1 MKIEIPGID
10 VKRGLDLYDDDEE
23 IYLAVLR
30 SYATNIPTTLAK
42 LQNPSAETLPTYM
55 IGIHGLKG
63 TSANIG
69 AEDIRTKAT
78 ELEKMAKSGDLAGVQ
93 ARNADFL
100 KQAEKLV
107 TDIKAWLEK
116 NDPDA

>member
-1 MKIEIPGID
+1 MKIDIQGLD
-10 VKRGLDLYDDDEE
+10 TKRGLDLYDDDEE

-30 SYATNIPTTLAK
+30 SYSTNIPTTLNK
-42 LQNPSAETLPTYM
+42 LRNVSAETLPTYM

-69 AEDIRTKAT
+69 AEDIRAKAT

-93 ARNADFL
+93 ARNEAFL
-100 KQAEKLV
+100 KEAEKLV
-107 TDIKAWLEK
+107 SDIKAWLDK
-116 NDPDA
+116 NDPGA